1 MSDSMEFG
9 YCITPFVAWFF
20 TGIIKFITNS
30 IREKQFAF
38 KNVGY
43 GGFPSNHTSIVTSM
57 ASLIGF
63 QNGIDN
69 PIFGLAITFAFIVM
83 LDANSLRR
91 QIGKQAQAINHI
103 DKSAQLRERI
113 GHTKWELVGGIF
125 VGVFIGY
132 IMHLII
138 NHHI

>member
-1 MSDSMEFG
+1 MFAGKKS
-9 YCITPFVAWFF
+9 AQ
-20 TGIIKFITNS
+20 
-30 IREKQFAF
+30 IREILISESAWEEMTCLFA
-38 KNVGY
+38 
-43 GGFPSNHTSIVTSM
+43 PS
-57 ASLIGF
+57 
-63 QNGIDN
+63 
-69 PIFGLAITFAFIVM
+69 

-132 IMHLII
+132 IMHLIV